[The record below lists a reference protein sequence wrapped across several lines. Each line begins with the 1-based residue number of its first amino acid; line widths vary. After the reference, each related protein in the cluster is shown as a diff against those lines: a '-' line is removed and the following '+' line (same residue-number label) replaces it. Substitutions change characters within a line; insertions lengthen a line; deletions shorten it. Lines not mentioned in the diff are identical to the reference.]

1 MANETI
7 NIKEQLDFFQ
17 LLVDSY
23 LSSSSTIYICNNAE
37 WKELRLYA
45 WGDTNDA
52 LGVWP
57 GIAPQNDVVEIN
69 GKIYQSFDINTQI
82 ASKNEHYI
90 VNNNGEGLQ
99 LDIYFGVLTKTV
111 FITINKDNT
120 VTIDKNNECR
130 SPLQRQIDF
139 VKTKLTDKKLYL
151 AVVGEFSS
159 GKSTFVN
166 ALLRKR
172 ILKEAVRPTTACA
185 TFIEKGQGD
194 LKIEVSF
201 NKKKF
206 VAVETDFAKLLSYL
220 QGIYKSQIKGFNHII
235 EILTSEQEVAKQVTD
250 LHLYIPDSNLPDNIV
265 IIDTPG
271 FNPGGD
277 AVSNHYDITRNVVAN
292 VADAAIVLMPS
303 GQAFSDTI
311 GSFVSDYLR
320 QYLHRCLFVITR
332 GDDKKSKEERKEILQ
347 FTQKHCKEDFGL
359 ADARVFLESAITML
373 PVKKIPDDMRAEW
386 SFWQNEFKSFETFVW
401 NLLSKQNET
410 IISEHL
416 LNLSYVLSQQLR
428 EKLNRKQEELQAKKT
443 LLDNSRVAKIQTVTD
458 KLVSDAKSS
467 VSSQVSSIKYDVDS
481 IVSSQRYNVEKVV
494 DRELTIDTIGG
505 LADNIIPKIESEVR
519 SANYNIRTSI
529 NSKMHNGLQNS
540 VNTNIN
546 KMKDGFNTHYAMFPA
561 LSFNSNSMKINV
573 EEVSLPNIDFDIAKK
588 MKESAENEGNN
599 TEDNWGFGGLVAGG
613 VLAFLTGGLAIPL
626 IAGGGILGSIFGN
639 SKKKEIIREAFPK
652 IKSAITKEINTYFNK
667 VSNNYV
673 REIDN
678 QGTKISNTIQS
689 FGDKH
694 VKTYGA
700 KVQSLIDE
708 QETQSRYLEN
718 TTNNLNEQI
727 RLLEKREDDIKY
739 YIEYLKT
746 K

>member
-1 MANETI
+1 MKNKTI

-17 LLVDSY
+17 SIVDTY
-23 LSSSSTIYICNNAE
+23 LADS
-37 WKELRLYA
+37 K
-45 WGDTNDA
+45 GQ
-52 LGVWP
+52 
-57 GIAPQNDVVEIN
+57 GIAKEI
-69 GKIYQSFDINTQI
+69 KRIQ
-82 ASKNEHYI
+82 
-90 VNNNGEGLQ
+90 
-99 LDIYFGVLTKTV
+99 
-111 FITINKDNT
+111 
-120 VTIDKNNECR
+120 DK
-130 SPLQRQIDF
+130 Q
-139 VKTKLTDKKLYL
+139 KDKKLYL

-185 TFIEKGQGD
+185 TFIEKGQDD

-401 NLLSKQNET
+401 NLLSKQKET
-410 IISEHL
+410 IISEHVH
-416 LNLSYVLSQQLR
+416 NLSYVLSQQLR
-428 EKLNRKQEELQAKKT
+428 KELGKKQEELKAKKT
-443 LLDNSRVAKIQTVTD
+443 FLDKSRVAKIQTVTD

-481 IVSSQRYNVEKVV
+481 VVSSQRYNVEKVV
-494 DRELTIDTIGG
+494 DRELTEDSFDN
-505 LADNIIPKIESEVR
+505 LADTIIPKIESEVR
-519 SANYNIRTSI
+519 AANSNIRDSI
-529 NSKMHNGLQNS
+529 NYKMRNGLQKSIN
-540 VNTNIN
+540 NNID
-546 KMKDGFNTHYAMFPA
+546 KMKNGFNAHYAMFPA
-561 LSFNSNSMKINV
+561 LTFDSNSMQINV
-573 EEVSLPNIDFDIAKK
+573 EGVQLPNIDFDIAKK
-588 MKESAENEGNN
+588 MKESAEQEG
-599 TEDNWGFGGLVAGG
+599 DSAHQGGAWLGLAAGGLA
-613 VLAFLTGGLAIPL
+613 AILTGGLAIPL
-626 IAGGGILGSIFGN
+626 LAGGTFLGSIFGN
-639 SKKKEIIREAFPK
+639 NKKKEIIREAIPK
-652 IKSAITKEINTYFNK
+652 IKSAIKTEVSKYFGK
-667 VSNNYV
+667 VSDNYV
-673 REIDN
+673 TAITK
-678 QGTKISNTIQS
+678 QGTKINSTIQS

-708 QETQSRYLEN
+708 QEAQSKDLED
-718 TTNNLNEQI
+718 TTTSLNNQI
-727 RLLEKREDDIKY
+727 RSLEKIEDDIKY
-739 YIEYLKT
+739 HIEYLKT

>member
-1 MANETI
+1 MKNKTI

-17 LLVDSY
+17 SIVDTY
-23 LSSSSTIYICNNAE
+23 LADS
-37 WKELRLYA
+37 K
-45 WGDTNDA
+45 GQ
-52 LGVWP
+52 
-57 GIAPQNDVVEIN
+57 GIAKEI
-69 GKIYQSFDINTQI
+69 KRIQ
-82 ASKNEHYI
+82 
-90 VNNNGEGLQ
+90 
-99 LDIYFGVLTKTV
+99 
-111 FITINKDNT
+111 
-120 VTIDKNNECR
+120 DK
-130 SPLQRQIDF
+130 Q
-139 VKTKLTDKKLYL
+139 KDKKLYL

-401 NLLSKQNET
+401 NLLSKQKET
-410 IISEHL
+410 IISEHVH
-416 LNLSYVLSQQLR
+416 NLSYVLSQQLR
-428 EKLNRKQEELQAKKT
+428 KELGKKQEELKDKKT
-443 LLDNSRVAKIQTVTD
+443 FLDKSRVAEIQTVTD
-458 KLVSDAKSS
+458 ELVSDAKSS

-481 IVSSQRYNVEKVV
+481 IVSSQRYNIENIV
-494 DRELTIDTIGG
+494 DSELTEDSFDN
-505 LADNIIPKIESEVR
+505 LADTIIPKIESEVR
-519 SANYNIRTSI
+519 AANSNIRDSI
-529 NSKMHNGLQNS
+529 NYKMRNGLQKSIN
-540 VNTNIN
+540 NNID
-546 KMKDGFNTHYAMFPA
+546 KMKNEFNAHYAMFPA
-561 LSFNSNSMKINV
+561 LTFDSNSMQINV
-573 EEVSLPNIDFDIAKK
+573 EGVQLPYIDFDIAKK
-588 MKESAENEGNN
+588 MKESAEQEG
-599 TEDNWGFGGLVAGG
+599 DNAHQGGAWLGLAAGGLA
-613 VLAFLTGGLAIPL
+613 AILTGGLAIPFL
-626 IAGGGILGSIFGN
+626 AGGAFLGSFFGN
-639 SKKKEIIREAFPK
+639 NKKQEIIREAIPK
-652 IKSAITKEINTYFNK
+652 IKSAIKTEVSKYFGK
-667 VSNNYV
+667 VSDNYV
-673 REIDN
+673 EAITK
-678 QGTKISNTIQS
+678 QGTKINSTIQS

-708 QETQSRYLEN
+708 QEAQSKDLED
-718 TTNNLNEQI
+718 TTTSLNNQI
-727 RLLEKREDDIKY
+727 RSLEKIEDDIKY
-739 YIEYLKT
+739 HIEYLKT